1 MQPANARNTALFIA
15 ILAGFVTPFDL
26 SAVNIALPTLA
37 EEFSMDAI
45 QMGWVSTAYLL
56 ASAVF
61 LVPFGRI
68 ADIYGRKKVFAAGL
82 AIFTLASF
90 LMIFAPSALAV
101 ILLRVLQGFGSAM
114 IFGTAVAI
122 LTSVTPPEHRGKA
135 LGIYTTAVY
144 LGLSMGPFLGGIL
157 TDRFGWRSIFFVNIP
172 IGILAVAL
180 VFLFLKGEWADC
192 RGERFDLGGSIQYGL
207 TLICV
212 MYGFSLLPDREGF
225 ILLIAGAVMLV
236 VFVAREF
243 RISYP
248 LWNIRLFAKNRVF
261 LFSNLAALIN
271 YGATFAV
278 TFFLS
283 LYLQYIHGY
292 SPEHAGM
299 ILVVQPVVMVL
310 VSPAAGRLSDRIEP
324 GKIASAGMALSALSL
339 VLLAFTGSDTPH
351 ADHYCDPGHPRRRP
365 RDLLVAEHQRGHGF
379 GGAELLRRGFRHA
392 RDHAPCRADALHG
405 HCDDGDCDLCR
416 ECADHAGSLSCVHR
430 RHEDLDADLCR
441 YVHCRH
447 LLLAGPVLR
456 AGKLPGPVINRPDRV
471 LPVFTEPSGLLSFII
486 PRDQTFF
493 ECTRYDRTR

>member
-1 MQPANARNTALFIA
+1 MPTANARNTALFIA
-15 ILAGFVTPFDL
+15 ILAGFLTPFDL
-26 SAVNIALPTLA
+26 SAVNIALPSIA

-82 AIFTLASF
+82 SVFTLASL
-90 LMIFAPSALAV
+90 LMVVAPSAVAV
-101 ILLRVLQGFGSAM
+101 ILLRILQGFGSAM

-122 LTSVTPPEHRGKA
+122 LTSVTAPEHRGKA

-180 VFLFLKGEWADC
+180 IFLFLKGEWADC
-192 RGERFDLGGSIQYGL
+192 RGERFDLGGAIQYGL
-207 TLICV
+207 TLTCV

-225 ILLIAGAVMLV
+225 VLLIAGTLMLV
-236 VFVAREF
+236 VFIAREF

-248 LWNIRLFAKNRVF
+248 LWNIRLFSKNRVF

-278 TFFLS
+278 TFYLS
-283 LYLQYIHGY
+283 LYLQYIKGF

-299 ILVVQPVVMVL
+299 ILVVQPVAMAL
-310 VSPAAGRLSDRIEP
+310 VTSAAGRLSDRIEP

-339 VLLAFTGSDTPH
+339 VLLTFISGDTPLP
-351 ADHYCDPGHPRRRP
+351 AIIFILIILGIGLGIFSSPNTNAIMGSVERNCYG
-365 RDLLVAEHQRGHGF
+365 VASGTLGTMR
-379 GGAELLRRGFRHA
+379 
-392 RDHAPCRADALHG
+392 
-405 HCDDGDCDLCR
+405 
-416 ECADHAGSLSCVHR
+416 
-430 RHEDLDADLCR
+430 
-441 YVHCRH
+441 
-447 LLLAGPVLR
+447 LAGQMLSMGITMMVLAIFVGNVQITPDLYPAFIEGMKISMAVFAVMCI
-456 AGKLPGPVINRPDRV
+456 AGIFFSLVRYR
-471 LPVFTEPSGLLSFII
+471 TQEPCS
-486 PRDQTFF
+486 T
-493 ECTRYDRTR
+493 